1 MSFTHLPISS
11 LRLGALDWSYFG
23 RSLPFFIVQ
32 AFGISLEDEAWRWL
46 RVRYNVDL
54 DATTDARRDT
64 REDVKAQEE
73 ISEEVEEAKLLG
85 QKTESNLN
93 PLVAPRPTVTNE
105 PPQLQPRH
113 TIAPTL
119 LRVLGHLWTLTF
131 LALTWPLFVRWG
143 FRVGTERS
151 LVFPGGVRWSL
162 IERAFAHSSALRSQG
177 SSVLTSEVH
186 LG

>member
-1 MSFTHLPISS
+1 MKIGDAGEAFFVFETEEDVPDSLVTSPILEATKPGETNAHPSETG
-11 LRLGALDWSYFG
+11 RFGAPASPPPKDQEPEFL
-23 RSLPFFIVQ
+23 
-32 AFGISLEDEAWRWL
+32 
-46 RVRYNVDL
+46 DL

-105 PPQLQPRH
+105 PPRLQPRH

-119 LRVLGHLWTLTF
+119 LRV
-131 LALTWPLFVRWG
+131 
-143 FRVGTERS
+143 
-151 LVFPGGVRWSL
+151 
-162 IERAFAHSSALRSQG
+162 
-177 SSVLTSEVH
+177 
-186 LG
+186 